1 MMFASVFASLGTRI
15 MFVVLAA
22 LLGLGGLFIGFVKV
36 IQKDVLAQLMEH
48 LETGQYKKREKTLAY
63 MTKIL
68 EQGIHEYY
76 KNFDNA
82 TARKMA
88 LDYFKR
94 INDDKG
100 MIYMVVVDKNGVV
113 LFDPVNP
120 KTVGQSGLDA
130 QSVDG
135 VYYVRGYLE
144 AAKKGGGYTYYK
156 MPKYDGGVPEK
167 KFAYSHYDE
176 VSQMVIATTSYY
188 TDYTDINTEN
198 QAIKE
203 GVNKVFNENTTKL
216 FLWIL
221 TATIALVV
229 LTLIYAKLRIVKR
242 IDELV
247 LKINAFSHGDKDL
260 RAKIDVGDRNDE
272 ISQVGRGINLFVE
285 NARLIMEE
293 IKGISTS
300 NKTSMDKLVQIAQET
315 QKSMKD
321 SSTTLNSVKNK
332 ATDVASMMNISIEQS
347 QGLRKRLIETQGLVK
362 ESKDAIGDLFSQ
374 IIESAHTEEELSSK
388 VEQLSRNADDV
399 KSILDIINDIAD
411 QTNLLALNAA
421 IEAARAGEHGRGFA
435 VVADEVRNL
444 AGRTQKSLAE
454 INSTIMVIVQEINA
468 VSSQMNLNSQKM
480 ERLSDMSKSVQETYE
495 KMSSNLSSVVLDSN
509 QSMDDYAKSGRQ
521 IEAMVSDFAEVEK
534 VASKTLA
541 DSSDILNIA
550 THVSGT
556 TMNLDKQVNLFKT

>member
-15 MFVVLAA
+15 MLVVLAA

-36 IQKDVLAQLMEH
+36 MQKDVLAQLMEH

-63 MTKIL
+63 MTKII

-76 KNFDNA
+76 KSFDNA

-188 TDYTDINTEN
+188 TDINTEN

-203 GVNKVFNENTTKL
+203 GVNKVFDENTTKL

-247 LKINAFSHGDKDL
+247 LKVNAFSHGDKDL
-260 RAKIDVGDRNDE
+260 RAKIEVDDRNDE
-272 ISQVGRGINLFVE
+272 ISQVGRGVNLFVE

-293 IKGISTS
+293 IKGVSTS

-321 SSTTLNSVKNK
+321 SSTTLNFVKNK
-332 ATDVASMMNISIEQS
+332 ATGVASMMNTSIEQS

-521 IEAMVSDFAEVEK
+521 IEAMVSDFVEVEK

-556 TMNLDKQVNLFKT
+556 TMSLDKQVNLFKT

>member
-1 MMFASVFASLGTRI
+1 MMFSSMFSSLGARI
-15 MFVVLAA
+15 VLVVLAA
-22 LLGLGGLFIGFVKV
+22 LISLGGLSIGLAKFM
-36 IQKDVLAQLMEH
+36 QKDVLAQLMEH

-63 MTKIL
+63 MTELI

-120 KTVGQSGLDA
+120 KTVGQSGLEA

-135 VYYVRGYLE
+135 VYYVRGYLQ

-176 VSQMVIATTSYY
+176 VSQMVIAATSY
-188 TDYTDINTEN
+188 YTDINTEN
-198 QAIKE
+198 KAIKE
-203 GVNKVFNENTTKL
+203 GVDKVFNENTAKL

-221 TATIALVV
+221 IATIALVV
-229 LTLIYAKLRIVKR
+229 LTLLYAKLRIVKR

-260 RAKIDVGDRNDE
+260 RAKIDVDDRNDE
-272 ISQVGRGINLFVE
+272 ISQVGRGVNLFVE

-293 IKGISTS
+293 IKGISTL
-300 NKTSMDKLVQIAQET
+300 NKTSMDKLVQITQET

-332 ATDVASMMNISIEQS
+332 ATDIASMMNISIEQS

-374 IIESAHTEEELSSK
+374 ITESAHTEEELSSK

-509 QSMDDYAKSGRQ
+509 QSMDDYAKSGHQ
-521 IEAMVSDFAEVEK
+521 IEAMVSDFVEVEK

-541 DSSDILNIA
+541 DSSEILNIA

>member
-1 MMFASVFASLGTRI
+1 MMFSSMFASLGTRI
-15 MFVVLAA
+15 MLVVLAA

-36 IQKDVLAQLMEH
+36 MQKDVLAQLMEH
-48 LETGQYKKREKTLAY
+48 LENGQYKKREKTLAY

-176 VSQMVIATTSYY
+176 VSQMVIAATSY
-188 TDYTDINTEN
+188 YTDINTEN
-198 QAIKE
+198 KAIKE
-203 GVNKVFNENTTKL
+203 GVNKVFNENTTRL

-247 LKINAFSHGDKDL
+247 LKTNAFSHGDKDL

-293 IKGISTS
+293 IKGISTL
-300 NKTSMDKLVQIAQET
+300 NKTSMDKLVQITQET
-315 QKSMKD
+315 QKSMKN

-332 ATDVASMMNISIEQS
+332 ATDIASMMNISIEQS

-374 IIESAHTEEELSSK
+374 ITESAHTEEELSSK

>member
-1 MMFASVFASLGTRI
+1 MMFSSVFASLGTRI

-36 IQKDVLAQLMEH
+36 MQKDVLAQLMEH

-120 KTVGQSGLDA
+120 KTVGQSGLEA

-176 VSQMVIATTSYY
+176 VSQMVIAATSY
-188 TDYTDINTEN
+188 YTDINTEN
-198 QAIKE
+198 KAIKE

-374 IIESAHTEEELSSK
+374 ITESAHTEEELSSK

-454 INSTIMVIVQEINA
+454 INSTIMVIVQEIND

-480 ERLSDMSKSVQETYE
+480 ECLSDMSKSVQETYE
-495 KMSSNLSSVVLDSN
+495 KMSSNLSSVVQDSN
-509 QSMDDYAKSGRQ
+509 QSMDDYAKSGHQ
-521 IEAMVSDFAEVEK
+521 IEAMVSDFVEVEK
-534 VASKTLA
+534 VTSKTLA

>member
-1 MMFASVFASLGTRI
+1 MFSSLGARI
-15 MFVVLAA
+15 MLVVLAA
-22 LLGLGGLFIGFVKV
+22 LISLGGLFIGFVKV
-36 IQKDVLAQLMEH
+36 MQKDVLAQLMEH
-48 LETGQYKKREKTLAY
+48 LETAQYKKREKTLAY
-63 MTKIL
+63 MTEIL

-82 TARKMA
+82 TARQMA

-120 KTVGQSGLDA
+120 KTVGQSGLEA

-176 VSQMVIATTSYY
+176 VSQMVIAATSY
-188 TDYTDINTEN
+188 YTDINTEN
-198 QAIKE
+198 KAIKE
-203 GVNKVFNENTTKL
+203 GVDKVFNENTTKL

-221 TATIALVV
+221 SATIALVV
-229 LTLIYAKLRIVKR
+229 LTLLYAKLRIVKR

-260 RAKIDVGDRNDE
+260 RAKIDVDDRNDE
-272 ISQVGRGINLFVE
+272 ISQVGRGVNSFVE

-293 IKGISTS
+293 IKGISTL

-332 ATDVASMMNISIEQS
+332 ATDIAGMMNISIEQS

-374 IIESAHTEEELSSK
+374 ITESAHTEEELSSK

-509 QSMDDYAKSGRQ
+509 QSMDDYAKSGHQ
-521 IEAMVSDFAEVEK
+521 IEAMVSDFVEVEK

-541 DSSDILNIA
+541 DSSEILNIA

>member
-1 MMFASVFASLGTRI
+1 MFASLGTRI
-15 MFVVLAA
+15 MLVVLAA

-36 IQKDVLAQLMEH
+36 MQKDVLAQLMEH
-48 LETGQYKKREKTLAY
+48 LENGQYKKREKTLAY
-63 MTKIL
+63 MTKLL

-76 KNFDNA
+76 KSFDNA

-176 VSQMVIATTSYY
+176 VSSMVIAATSY
-188 TDYTDINTEN
+188 YTDINTEN
-198 QAIKE
+198 KAIKE
-203 GVNKVFNENTTKL
+203 GVNKVFDENTTKL

-247 LKINAFSHGDKDL
+247 LKINAFSRGDKDL
-260 RAKIDVGDRNDE
+260 RIKIDVGDRNDE
-272 ISQVGRGINLFVE
+272 ISQVGHGVNLFVE

-293 IKGISTS
+293 IKGISTL
-300 NKTSMDKLVQIAQET
+300 NKTSMDKLVQITQET

-332 ATDVASMMNISIEQS
+332 ATDIAGMMNASIEQS

-374 IIESAHTEEELSSK
+374 ITESAHTEEELSSK

-509 QSMDDYAKSGRQ
+509 QSMDDYAKSGHQ
-521 IEAMVSDFAEVEK
+521 IEAMVSDFVEVEK

-550 THVSGT
+550 THVSET

>member
-1 MMFASVFASLGTRI
+1 MMFSSMFASLGTRI
-15 MFVVLAA
+15 MLVVLAA

-36 IQKDVLAQLMEH
+36 MQKDVLAQLMEH
-48 LETGQYKKREKTLAY
+48 LENGQYKKREKTLAY
-63 MTKIL
+63 MTKLL

-76 KNFDNA
+76 KSFDNA

-176 VSQMVIATTSYY
+176 VSQMVIAATSY
-188 TDYTDINTEN
+188 YTDINTEN
-198 QAIKE
+198 KAIKE

-229 LTLIYAKLRIVKR
+229 LTLVYAKLRIVKR

-272 ISQVGRGINLFVE
+272 VSQVGRGINLFVE

-293 IKGISTS
+293 IKGISTL
-300 NKTSMDKLVQIAQET
+300 NKTSMDQLVQITQET

-321 SSTTLNSVKNK
+321 SSSTLNSVKNK
-332 ATDVASMMNISIEQS
+332 ATDIASMMNISIEQS

-374 IIESAHTEEELSSK
+374 ITESAHTEEELSSQ

-480 ERLSDMSKSVQETYE
+480 ERLSDISKSVQETYE

-509 QSMDDYAKSGRQ
+509 QSMDDYAKSGHQ
-521 IEAMVSDFAEVEK
+521 IEAMVSDFVEVEK

-556 TMNLDKQVNLFKT
+556 TINLDKQVNLFKT

>member
-1 MMFASVFASLGTRI
+1 MMFSSMFASLGTRI
-15 MFVVLAA
+15 MLVVLAA
-22 LLGLGGLFIGFVKV
+22 LLGLGGFFIGFVKV
-36 IQKDVLAQLMEH
+36 MQKDVLAQLMEH
-48 LETGQYKKREKTLAY
+48 LENGQYKKREKTLAY
-63 MTKIL
+63 MTKLL

-76 KNFDNA
+76 KSFDNA

-176 VSQMVIATTSYY
+176 VSQMVIAATSYY
-188 TDYTDINTEN
+188 TDINIEN
-198 QAIKE
+198 KAIKE

-229 LTLIYAKLRIVKR
+229 LTLVYAKLRIVKR

-293 IKGISTS
+293 IKGISAL
-300 NKTSMDKLVQIAQET
+300 NKTSMDKLVQITQET
-315 QKSMKD
+315 QKSMKN

-332 ATDVASMMNISIEQS
+332 ATDIASMMNISIEQS

-374 IIESAHTEEELSSK
+374 ITESAHTEEELSSQ

-480 ERLSDMSKSVQETYE
+480 ERLIDMSKSVQETYE
-495 KMSSNLSSVVLDSN
+495 KMSSNLSSVVSDSN
-509 QSMDDYAKSGRQ
+509 QSMDDYAKSGHQ
-521 IEAMVSDFAEVEK
+521 IEAMVSDFVEVEK

>member
-1 MMFASVFASLGTRI
+1 MVFSSMFASLGTRI
-15 MFVVLAA
+15 MLVVLAA

-36 IQKDVLAQLMEH
+36 MQKDVLAQLMEH
-48 LETGQYKKREKTLAY
+48 LEIGQYKKREKTLAY

-120 KTVGQSGLDA
+120 KTVGQSGLEA

-176 VSQMVIATTSYY
+176 VSQMVIAATSY
-188 TDYTDINTEN
+188 YTDINTEN

-260 RAKIDVGDRNDE
+260 RAKIDVDDRNDE
-272 ISQVGRGINLFVE
+272 ISQVGRGVNLFVE

-332 ATDVASMMNISIEQS
+332 ATDIASMMNISIEQS

-374 IIESAHTEEELSSK
+374 ITESAHTEEELSSK

-454 INSTIMVIVQEINA
+454 INSTIMVIVQEIND

-495 KMSSNLSSVVLDSN
+495 KMSSNLSSVVSDSN
-509 QSMDDYAKSGRQ
+509 QSMDDYAKSGHQ

-550 THVSGT
+550 THMSGT

>member
-15 MFVVLAA
+15 MLVVLAA

-36 IQKDVLAQLMEH
+36 MQKDVLVQLMEH

-63 MTKIL
+63 MTKII

-76 KNFDNA
+76 KDFDNA

-188 TDYTDINTEN
+188 TDINTEN
-198 QAIKE
+198 KAIKE

-247 LKINAFSHGDKDL
+247 LRINAFSRGDKDL
-260 RAKIDVGDRNDE
+260 RTKIDVDDRNDE
-272 ISQVGRGINLFVE
+272 ISQVGRGVNLFVE
-285 NARLIMEE
+285 NARLIIEE
-293 IKGISTS
+293 IKGISTL
-300 NKTSMDKLVQIAQET
+300 NKTSMDKLVQITQET

-332 ATDVASMMNISIEQS
+332 ATGIASMMNASIEQS

-374 IIESAHTEEELSSK
+374 ITESAHTEEELSSK

-495 KMSSNLSSVVLDSN
+495 KMSSNLSSVVRDSN

-521 IEAMVSDFAEVEK
+521 IEAMVSDFVGVEK

>member
-1 MMFASVFASLGTRI
+1 MMFSSMFASLGTRI
-15 MFVVLAA
+15 MLVVLAA

-36 IQKDVLAQLMEH
+36 MQKDVLAQLMEH

-63 MTKIL
+63 MTKII

-76 KNFDNA
+76 KSFDNA

-120 KTVGQSGLDA
+120 KTVGQSGLGL

-188 TDYTDINTEN
+188 TDINTEN

-203 GVNKVFNENTTKL
+203 GVNKVFDENTTKL

-229 LTLIYAKLRIVKR
+229 LALIYAKLRIVKR
-242 IDELV
+242 INELV

-260 RAKIDVGDRNDE
+260 RAKIDVDDRNDE
-272 ISQVGRGINLFVE
+272 ISQVGRGVNLFVE

-315 QKSMKD
+315 QKSMKN

-332 ATDVASMMNISIEQS
+332 ATGIASMMNISIEQS

-374 IIESAHTEEELSSK
+374 ITESAHTEEELSSK

-509 QSMDDYAKSGRQ
+509 QSMDDYAKSGHQ

-541 DSSDILNIA
+541 DSSNILNIA

>member
-1 MMFASVFASLGTRI
+1 MFASVFASLGTRI
-15 MFVVLAA
+15 MLVVLAA
-22 LLGLGGLFIGFVKV
+22 LISLGGLFIGFVKV
-36 IQKDVLAQLMEH
+36 MQKDVLAQLMEH

-88 LDYFKR
+88 LNYFKR
-94 INDDKG
+94 INNDKG

-176 VSQMVIATTSYY
+176 VSQMVIAATSY
-188 TDYTDINTEN
+188 YTDINTEN
-198 QAIKE
+198 KAIKE

-229 LTLIYAKLRIVKR
+229 LALIYAKLRIVKR

-247 LKINAFSHGDKDL
+247 LKINAFSRGDKDL
-260 RAKIDVGDRNDE
+260 RAKIDVDDRNDE
-272 ISQVGRGINLFVE
+272 ISQVGRGVNLFVE

-332 ATDVASMMNISIEQS
+332 ATDVASMMNTSIEQS

-374 IIESAHTEEELSSK
+374 ITESAHTEEELSSQ

>member
-1 MMFASVFASLGTRI
+1 MMFSSMFASLGTRI
-15 MFVVLAA
+15 MLVVLAA

-36 IQKDVLAQLMEH
+36 MQKDVLAQLMEH
-48 LETGQYKKREKTLAY
+48 LENGQYKKREKTLAY

-76 KNFDNA
+76 KSFDNA

-176 VSQMVIATTSYY
+176 VSQMVIAATSY
-188 TDYTDINTEN
+188 YTDINTEN
-198 QAIKE
+198 KAIKE

-221 TATIALVV
+221 TATITLVV
-229 LTLIYAKLRIVKR
+229 LTLVYAKLRIVKR

-293 IKGISTS
+293 IKGISTL
-300 NKTSMDKLVQIAQET
+300 NKTSMDQLVQITQET
-315 QKSMKD
+315 QKSMKN

-332 ATDVASMMNISIEQS
+332 ATDIASMMNASIEQS

-374 IIESAHTEEELSSK
+374 ITESAHTEEELSSQ

-509 QSMDDYAKSGRQ
+509 QSMDDYAKSGHQ
-521 IEAMVSDFAEVEK
+521 IEAMVSDFVEVEK

-541 DSSDILNIA
+541 DSSEILNIA

-556 TMNLDKQVNLFKT
+556 TINLDKQVNLFKT

>member
-1 MMFASVFASLGTRI
+1 MVFSSMFASLGTRI
-15 MFVVLAA
+15 MLVVLAA

-36 IQKDVLAQLMEH
+36 MQKDVLAQLMEH
-48 LETGQYKKREKTLAY
+48 LENGQYKKREKTLAY
-63 MTKIL
+63 MTKLL

-76 KNFDNA
+76 KSFDNA

-176 VSQMVIATTSYY
+176 VSQMVIAATSY
-188 TDYTDINTEN
+188 YTDINTEN
-198 QAIKE
+198 KAIKE

-260 RAKIDVGDRNDE
+260 RTKIDVGDRNDE
-272 ISQVGRGINLFVE
+272 ISQVGRGVNSFVE

-293 IKGISTS
+293 IKGISTL
-300 NKTSMDKLVQIAQET
+300 NKTSMDKLVQITQET

-332 ATDVASMMNISIEQS
+332 ATDIASMMNASIEQS

-362 ESKDAIGDLFSQ
+362 ESKDAIGHLFSQ
-374 IIESAHTEEELSSK
+374 ITESAHTEEELSSQ

-509 QSMDDYAKSGRQ
+509 QSMDDYAKSGHQ
-521 IEAMVSDFAEVEK
+521 IEAMVSDFVEVEK

-550 THVSGT
+550 THVSET
-556 TMNLDKQVNLFKT
+556 AMNLDKQVNLFKT

>member
-36 IQKDVLAQLMEH
+36 MQKDVLAQLMEH

-63 MTKIL
+63 MTKL
-68 EQGIHEYY
+68 LKQGIHEYY
-76 KNFDNA
+76 KSFDNA

-176 VSQMVIATTSYY
+176 VSQMVIAATSY
-188 TDYTDINTEN
+188 YTDINTEN
-198 QAIKE
+198 KAIKE

-247 LKINAFSHGDKDL
+247 LKINAFSRGDKDL
-260 RAKIDVGDRNDE
+260 RAKIKVGDRNDE

-293 IKGISTS
+293 IKGISTL
-300 NKTSMDKLVQIAQET
+300 NRTSMDKLVQIAQET
-315 QKSMKD
+315 QKSMKN

-332 ATDVASMMNISIEQS
+332 ATDIASMMNASIEQS

-374 IIESAHTEEELSSK
+374 ITESAHTEEELSSK

-495 KMSSNLSSVVLDSN
+495 KMSSNLSSVVSDSN
-509 QSMDDYAKSGRQ
+509 QSMDDYAKSGHQ
-521 IEAMVSDFAEVEK
+521 IEAMVSDFVEVEK

>member
-36 IQKDVLAQLMEH
+36 MQKDVLAQLMEH

-63 MTKIL
+63 MTEII

-76 KNFDNA
+76 KSFDNA

-120 KTVGQSGLDA
+120 KTVGQSGLGL

-176 VSQMVIATTSYY
+176 VSQMVIAATSY
-188 TDYTDINTEN
+188 YTDINTEN
-198 QAIKE
+198 KAIKE

-260 RAKIDVGDRNDE
+260 RARIDVGDRNDE
-272 ISQVGRGINLFVE
+272 ISQVGRGVNLFVE

-332 ATDVASMMNISIEQS
+332 ATDVASMMNASIEQS

-374 IIESAHTEEELSSK
+374 IIESAHTEEELSSQ

-495 KMSSNLSSVVLDSN
+495 KMSSNLSSVVSDSN

-521 IEAMVSDFAEVEK
+521 IEAMVSDFVGVEK

>member
-15 MFVVLAA
+15 VFVVLAA
-22 LLGLGGLFIGFVKV
+22 LISLGGLFIGFVKV
-36 IQKDVLAQLMEH
+36 MQKDVSAQLMEH
-48 LETGQYKKREKTLAY
+48 LETGQYKKRKKTLAY

-68 EQGIHEYY
+68 EQGIHGYY

-176 VSQMVIATTSYY
+176 VSQMVIAATSY
-188 TDYTDINTEN
+188 YTDINTEN
-198 QAIKE
+198 KAIKE

-221 TATIALVV
+221 TATIALMV
-229 LTLIYAKLRIVKR
+229 LTLIYARLRIVKR

-260 RAKIDVGDRNDE
+260 RAKIDVDDRNDE

-293 IKGISTS
+293 IKGISTL
-300 NKTSMDKLVQIAQET
+300 NKTSMDKLVQITQET

-332 ATDVASMMNISIEQS
+332 ATDIASMMNISIEQS

-374 IIESAHTEEELSSK
+374 ITESAHTEEELSSQ

-509 QSMDDYAKSGRQ
+509 QSMDDYAKSGHQ
-521 IEAMVSDFAEVEK
+521 IEAMVSDFVEVEK

-550 THVSGT
+550 THVSET
-556 TMNLDKQVNLFKT
+556 TINLDKQVNLFKT

>member
-36 IQKDVLAQLMEH
+36 MQKDVLAQLMEH

-63 MTKIL
+63 MTKLL
-68 EQGIHEYY
+68 ERGIHEYY
-76 KNFDNA
+76 KSFDNA

-120 KTVGQSGLDA
+120 KTVGQSGLGL

-176 VSQMVIATTSYY
+176 VSQMVIAATSY
-188 TDYTDINTEN
+188 YTDINTEN
-198 QAIKE
+198 KAITE
-203 GVNKVFNENTTKL
+203 GVGKVFNENTAKL

-221 TATIALVV
+221 TATIALGV

-260 RAKIDVGDRNDE
+260 RTKIDVGDRNDE
-272 ISQVGRGINLFVE
+272 ISQVGRGVNLFVE

-332 ATDVASMMNISIEQS
+332 ATDVASMMNASIEQS

-374 IIESAHTEEELSSK
+374 IIESAHTEEELSSQ

-495 KMSSNLSSVVLDSN
+495 KMSSNLSSVVSDSN

-521 IEAMVSDFAEVEK
+521 IEAMVSDFVGVEK

>member
-36 IQKDVLAQLMEH
+36 MQKDVLAQLMEH

-63 MTKIL
+63 MTKLL

-76 KNFDNA
+76 KSFDNA

-176 VSQMVIATTSYY
+176 VSQMVIAATSY
-188 TDYTDINTEN
+188 YTDINTEN
-198 QAIKE
+198 KAIKE
-203 GVNKVFNENTTKL
+203 GVNKVFNENTAKL

-260 RAKIDVGDRNDE
+260 RTKIDVGDRNDE
-272 ISQVGRGINLFVE
+272 ISQVGRGVNLFVE

-300 NKTSMDKLVQIAQET
+300 NKTSMDKLVQITQET

-332 ATDVASMMNISIEQS
+332 ATDVASMMNASIEQS

-374 IIESAHTEEELSSK
+374 IIESAHTEEELSSQ

-495 KMSSNLSSVVLDSN
+495 KMSSNLSSVVRDSN

-521 IEAMVSDFAEVEK
+521 IEAMVSDFVGVEK

>member
-15 MFVVLAA
+15 VFVVLAA
-22 LLGLGGLFIGFVKV
+22 LISLGGLFIGFVKV
-36 IQKDVLAQLMEH
+36 MQKDVSAQLMEH

-63 MTKIL
+63 MTKIF
-68 EQGIHEYY
+68 EQGIHGYY

-176 VSQMVIATTSYY
+176 VSQMVIAATSY
-188 TDYTDINTEN
+188 YTDINTEN
-198 QAIKE
+198 RAIKE
-203 GVNKVFNENTTKL
+203 GVNKVFNENTAKL

-229 LTLIYAKLRIVKR
+229 LALIYAKLRIVKR

-260 RAKIDVGDRNDE
+260 RAKIDLDDRNDE
-272 ISQVGRGINLFVE
+272 ISQVGRGVNLFVE

-315 QKSMKD
+315 QKSMKN

-332 ATDVASMMNISIEQS
+332 ATDVASMMNASIEQS

-374 IIESAHTEEELSSK
+374 IIESAHTEEELSSQ

-480 ERLSDMSKSVQETYE
+480 ERLSDMSKSVQATYE
-495 KMSSNLSSVVLDSN
+495 KMSSNLSSVVRDSN

-521 IEAMVSDFAEVEK
+521 IEAMVSDFVEVEK

>member
-36 IQKDVLAQLMEH
+36 MQKDVLAQLMEH

-176 VSQMVIATTSYY
+176 VSQMVIAATSY
-188 TDYTDINTEN
+188 YTDINTEN
-198 QAIKE
+198 KAIKE

-260 RAKIDVGDRNDE
+260 RTKIDVGDRNDE
-272 ISQVGRGINLFVE
+272 ISQVGRGVNLFVE

-332 ATDVASMMNISIEQS
+332 ATDVASMMNASIEQS

-374 IIESAHTEEELSSK
+374 IIESAHTEEELSSQ

-495 KMSSNLSSVVLDSN
+495 KMSSNLSSVVSDSN

-521 IEAMVSDFAEVEK
+521 IEAMVSDFVGVEK

>member
-1 MMFASVFASLGTRI
+1 MFASVFASLGTRI
-15 MFVVLAA
+15 VFVVLAA
-22 LLGLGGLFIGFVKV
+22 LISLGGLFIGFVKV
-36 IQKDVLAQLMEH
+36 MQKDVSAQLMEH

-63 MTKIL
+63 MTKLL

-76 KNFDNA
+76 KSFDNA

-176 VSQMVIATTSYY
+176 VSQMVIAATSYY
-188 TDYTDINTEN
+188 TDINAEN
-198 QAIKE
+198 QAITE
-203 GVNKVFNENTTKL
+203 GVGKVFNENTTKL

-221 TATIALVV
+221 TATIALAV

-242 IDELV
+242 IDGLV

-260 RAKIDVGDRNDE
+260 RVKIEVDDRNDE
-272 ISQVGRGINLFVE
+272 ISQVGRGVNLFVE

-293 IKGISTS
+293 IKDISTS

-332 ATDVASMMNISIEQS
+332 ATDVASMMNASIEQS

-374 IIESAHTEEELSSK
+374 IIESAHTEEELSSQ

-521 IEAMVSDFAEVEK
+521 IEAMVSDFVEVEK

>member
-1 MMFASVFASLGTRI
+1 MMFSSMFASLGTRI

-176 VSQMVIATTSYY
+176 VSQMVIAATSY
-188 TDYTDINTEN
+188 YTDINTEN
-198 QAIKE
+198 KAIKE
-203 GVNKVFNENTTKL
+203 GVNKVFNENTAKL

-221 TATIALVV
+221 TVTIALVV

-260 RAKIDVGDRNDE
+260 RAKIDVDDRNDE
-272 ISQVGRGINLFVE
+272 ISQVGRGVNLFVE

-315 QKSMKD
+315 QKSMKN

-332 ATDVASMMNISIEQS
+332 ATDVASMMNASIEQS

-495 KMSSNLSSVVLDSN
+495 KMSSNLSSVVQDSN
-509 QSMDDYAKSGRQ
+509 QSMDDYAKSGHQ
-521 IEAMVSDFAEVEK
+521 IEAMVSDFVEVEK

>member
-1 MMFASVFASLGTRI
+1 MFFSMFSSLGTRI
-15 MFVVLAA
+15 VFVVLAA
-22 LLGLGGLFIGFVKV
+22 LLGLGGLSIGLVKFM
-36 IQKDVLAQLMEH
+36 QKDALAQLMEH

-63 MTKIL
+63 MTKLL

-76 KNFDNA
+76 KNFDSA

-100 MIYMVVVDKNGVV
+100 MIYMVVVDKNGIV

-176 VSQMVIATTSYY
+176 VSQMVIAATSY
-188 TDYTDINTEN
+188 YTDINTEN
-198 QAIKE
+198 KAIKE
-203 GVNKVFNENTTKL
+203 GVNKVFDENTTRL

-229 LTLIYAKLRIVKR
+229 LTLVYAKLRIVKR

-247 LKINAFSHGDKDL
+247 LKINAFSRGDKDL
-260 RAKIDVGDRNDE
+260 RIKIDVGDRNDE
-272 ISQVGRGINLFVE
+272 ISQVGREVNLFVE

-293 IKGISTS
+293 IKGISTL
-300 NKTSMDKLVQIAQET
+300 NKTSMDKLVQITQET

-332 ATDVASMMNISIEQS
+332 ATDIASMMNASIEQS

-362 ESKDAIGDLFSQ
+362 ESKEAIGDLFSQ
-374 IIESAHTEEELSSK
+374 ITESAHTEEELSSK

-509 QSMDDYAKSGRQ
+509 QSMDDYAKSGHQ
-521 IEAMVSDFAEVEK
+521 IEAMVSDFVEVEK
-534 VASKTLA
+534 VASKTLV

-550 THVSGT
+550 THVSET

>member
-1 MMFASVFASLGTRI
+1 MMFASLGTRI
-15 MFVVLAA
+15 MLVVLAA

-36 IQKDVLAQLMEH
+36 MQKDVLAQLMEH
-48 LETGQYKKREKTLAY
+48 LENGQYKKREKTLAY
-63 MTKIL
+63 MTKLL

-76 KNFDNA
+76 KSFDNA

-120 KTVGQSGLDA
+120 KTVGQSGLEA

-176 VSQMVIATTSYY
+176 VSQMVIAATSY
-188 TDYTDINTEN
+188 YTDINTEN

-229 LTLIYAKLRIVKR
+229 LTLVYAKLRIVKR

-293 IKGISTS
+293 IKGISAL
-300 NKTSMDKLVQIAQET
+300 NKTSMDKLVQITQET
-315 QKSMKD
+315 QKSMKN

-332 ATDVASMMNISIEQS
+332 ATDIASMMNASIEQS

-374 IIESAHTEEELSSK
+374 ITESAHTEEELSSQ

-509 QSMDDYAKSGRQ
+509 QSMDDYAKSGHQ
-521 IEAMVSDFAEVEK
+521 IEAMVSDFVEVEK

>member
-1 MMFASVFASLGTRI
+1 MMFSSMFASLGTRI
-15 MFVVLAA
+15 MLVVLAA

-36 IQKDVLAQLMEH
+36 MQKDVLAQLMEH
-48 LETGQYKKREKTLAY
+48 LENGQYKKREKTLAY

-176 VSQMVIATTSYY
+176 VSQMVIAATSY
-188 TDYTDINTEN
+188 YTDINTEN
-198 QAIKE
+198 KAIKE
-203 GVNKVFNENTTKL
+203 GVNKVFNENTTRL

-260 RAKIDVGDRNDE
+260 RIKIDVGDRNDE
-272 ISQVGRGINLFVE
+272 ISQVGRGVNLFVE

-300 NKTSMDKLVQIAQET
+300 NKTSMDELVQIAQET
-315 QKSMKD
+315 QKSMKN
-321 SSTTLNSVKNK
+321 SSTTLGSVKNK
-332 ATDVASMMNISIEQS
+332 ATDIASMMNASIEQS

-362 ESKDAIGDLFSQ
+362 ESKEAIGDLFSQ
-374 IIESAHTEEELSSK
+374 ITESAHTEEELSSK

-454 INSTIMVIVQEINA
+454 INSTIMVIVQEIND

-509 QSMDDYAKSGRQ
+509 QSMDDYAKSGHQ

>member
-1 MMFASVFASLGTRI
+1 MFSSMFASLGTRI
-15 MFVVLAA
+15 MLVVLAA

-36 IQKDVLAQLMEH
+36 MQKDVLAQLMEH

-176 VSQMVIATTSYY
+176 VSQMVIAATSY
-188 TDYTDINTEN
+188 YTDINTEN
-198 QAIKE
+198 KAIKE

-247 LKINAFSHGDKDL
+247 LKINAFSRGDKDL
-260 RAKIDVGDRNDE
+260 RIKIDVGDRNDE
-272 ISQVGRGINLFVE
+272 ISQVGHGVNLFVE

-332 ATDVASMMNISIEQS
+332 ATDIASMMNISIEQS

-374 IIESAHTEEELSSK
+374 ITESAHTEEELSSK

-454 INSTIMVIVQEINA
+454 INSTIMVIVQEIND

-495 KMSSNLSSVVLDSN
+495 KMSSNLSSVVSDSN
-509 QSMDDYAKSGRQ
+509 QSMDDYAKSGHQ

>member
-1 MMFASVFASLGTRI
+1 MVFSSMFASLGTRI
-15 MFVVLAA
+15 MLVVLAA

-36 IQKDVLAQLMEH
+36 MPKDVLAQLMEH
-48 LETGQYKKREKTLAY
+48 LENGQYKKREKTLAY
-63 MTKIL
+63 MTKLL

-76 KNFDNA
+76 KSFDNA

-120 KTVGQSGLDA
+120 KTVGQSGLEA

-176 VSQMVIATTSYY
+176 VSQMVIAATSYY
-188 TDYTDINTEN
+188 TDINAEN
-198 QAIKE
+198 KAIKE

-229 LTLIYAKLRIVKR
+229 LTLVYAKLRIVKR

-293 IKGISTS
+293 IKGISTL
-300 NKTSMDKLVQIAQET
+300 NKTSMDQLVQITQET
-315 QKSMKD
+315 QKSMKN

-332 ATDVASMMNISIEQS
+332 ATDIASMMNASIEQS

-374 IIESAHTEEELSSK
+374 ITESAHTEEELSSQ

-509 QSMDDYAKSGRQ
+509 QSMDDYAKSGHQ
-521 IEAMVSDFAEVEK
+521 IEAMVSDFVEVEK

-541 DSSDILNIA
+541 DSSEILNIA
-550 THVSGT
+550 THVSET
-556 TMNLDKQVNLFKT
+556 TINLDKQVNLFKT

>member
-1 MMFASVFASLGTRI
+1 MVFSSMFASLGTRI
-15 MFVVLAA
+15 MLVVLAA
-22 LLGLGGLFIGFVKV
+22 LLGLGGLFIGFIKV
-36 IQKDVLAQLMEH
+36 MQKDVLAQLMEH

-63 MTKIL
+63 MTKLL
-68 EQGIHEYY
+68 EQGIHVYY
-76 KNFDNA
+76 KSFDNA

-188 TDYTDINTEN
+188 TDINTEN
-198 QAIKE
+198 KAIKE

-247 LKINAFSHGDKDL
+247 FKINAFSHGDKDL

-272 ISQVGRGINLFVE
+272 ISQVSRGVNLFVE

-293 IKGISTS
+293 IKGISTL
-300 NKTSMDKLVQIAQET
+300 NKTSMGKLVQITQET
-315 QKSMKD
+315 QKSMKN

-332 ATDVASMMNISIEQS
+332 ATDIASMMNASIEQS
-347 QGLRKRLIETQGLVK
+347 QGLRKRLIETQAFVK
-362 ESKDAIGDLFSQ
+362 ESKDAIGHLFSQ
-374 IIESAHTEEELSSK
+374 ITESAHTEEELSSQ

-480 ERLSDMSKSVQETYE
+480 ERLSDMSKSVQETYD
-495 KMSSNLSSVVLDSN
+495 KMSSNLSSVVQDSN
-509 QSMDDYAKSGRQ
+509 QSMDDYAKSGHQ
-521 IEAMVSDFAEVEK
+521 IEAMVSDFVEVEK

-550 THVSGT
+550 THVSET
-556 TMNLDKQVNLFKT
+556 AMNLDKQVNLFKT

>member
-36 IQKDVLAQLMEH
+36 MQKDVLVQLMEH

-63 MTKIL
+63 MTKLL

-120 KTVGQSGLDA
+120 KTVGQSGLGL

-176 VSQMVIATTSYY
+176 VSQMVIAATSY
-188 TDYTDINTEN
+188 YTDINTEN
-198 QAIKE
+198 KAIKE

-260 RAKIDVGDRNDE
+260 RTKIDVGDRNDE
-272 ISQVGRGINLFVE
+272 ISQVGRGVNLFVE

-332 ATDVASMMNISIEQS
+332 ATDVASMMNASIEQS

-374 IIESAHTEEELSSK
+374 IIESAHTEEELSSQ

-495 KMSSNLSSVVLDSN
+495 KMSSNLSSVVSDSN

-521 IEAMVSDFAEVEK
+521 IEAMVSDFVGVEK

-556 TMNLDKQVNLFKT
+556 TINLDKQVNLFKT

>member
-1 MMFASVFASLGTRI
+1 MMFSSMFASLGTRI
-15 MFVVLAA
+15 MLVVLAA

-36 IQKDVLAQLMEH
+36 MQKDVLAQLIEH
-48 LETGQYKKREKTLAY
+48 LENGQYKKREKTLAY
-63 MTKIL
+63 MTKLL

-76 KNFDNA
+76 KSFDNA

-176 VSQMVIATTSYY
+176 VSQMVIAATSY
-188 TDYTDINTEN
+188 YTDINTEN
-198 QAIKE
+198 KAIKE

-229 LTLIYAKLRIVKR
+229 LTLVYAKLRIVKR

-260 RAKIDVGDRNDE
+260 RAKINVGDRNDE

-293 IKGISTS
+293 IKGISTL
-300 NKTSMDKLVQIAQET
+300 NKTSMDKLVQITQET

-332 ATDVASMMNISIEQS
+332 ATDIASMMNISIEQS

-374 IIESAHTEEELSSK
+374 ITESAHTEEELSSQ

-509 QSMDDYAKSGRQ
+509 QSMDDYAKSGHQ
-521 IEAMVSDFAEVEK
+521 IEAMVSDFVEVEK

-550 THVSGT
+550 THVSET

>member
-1 MMFASVFASLGTRI
+1 MVFSSVFSSLGTRI
-15 MFVVLAA
+15 IFIVLAA

-36 IQKDVLAQLMEH
+36 MQKNVLVQLMEH

-63 MTKIL
+63 MTEIL

-76 KNFDNA
+76 KSFDNA

-130 QSVDG
+130 QSVDR

-176 VSQMVIATTSYY
+176 VSQMVIVATSY
-188 TDYTDINTEN
+188 YTDINTEN
-198 QAIKE
+198 KAITE

-221 TATIALVV
+221 TATIVLVV

-242 IDELV
+242 INELV

-332 ATDVASMMNISIEQS
+332 ATDVASMMNASIEQS

-374 IIESAHTEEELSSK
+374 ITESAHTEEELSSK

-454 INSTIMVIVQEINA
+454 INSTIMVIVQEIND

-495 KMSSNLSSVVLDSN
+495 KMSSNLSSVVQDSN
-509 QSMDDYAKSGRQ
+509 QSMDDYAKSGHQ
-521 IEAMVSDFAEVEK
+521 IEAMVSDFVEVEK

-550 THVSGT
+550 THVSET

>member
-1 MMFASVFASLGTRI
+1 MMFSSMFASLGTRI
-15 MFVVLAA
+15 MLVVLAA
-22 LLGLGGLFIGFVKV
+22 LLGLGGLFISFVKV
-36 IQKDVLAQLMEH
+36 MQKDVLAQLMEH
-48 LETGQYKKREKTLAY
+48 LENGQYKKREKTLAY

-76 KNFDNA
+76 KSFDNA

-176 VSQMVIATTSYY
+176 VSQMVIAATSY
-188 TDYTDINTEN
+188 YTDINTEN
-198 QAIKE
+198 KAIKE
-203 GVNKVFNENTTKL
+203 GVNKVFDENTTKL

-260 RAKIDVGDRNDE
+260 RAKIDVSDRNDE
-272 ISQVGRGINLFVE
+272 ISQVARGFNLFVE

-293 IKGISTS
+293 IKGISAL
-300 NKTSMDKLVQIAQET
+300 NKTSMDKLVQITQET
-315 QKSMKD
+315 QKNMKN

-332 ATDVASMMNISIEQS
+332 ATDIASMMNTSIEQS
-347 QGLRKRLIETQGLVK
+347 QGLRKHLIETQGLVK

-374 IIESAHTEEELSSK
+374 ITESAHTEEELSSK

-454 INSTIMVIVQEINA
+454 INSTIMVIVQEIND

-495 KMSSNLSSVVLDSN
+495 KMSSNLRSVVLGSN
-509 QSMDDYAKSGRQ
+509 QSMDDYAKSGHQ

-534 VASKTLA
+534 VASKTLT

-550 THVSGT
+550 THVSET
-556 TMNLDKQVNLFKT
+556 TMNLDQQVNLFKT

>member
-1 MMFASVFASLGTRI
+1 MFASLGTRI
-15 MFVVLAA
+15 MLVVLAA

-36 IQKDVLAQLMEH
+36 MQKDVLAQLMEH
-48 LETGQYKKREKTLAY
+48 LENGQYKKREKTLAY
-63 MTKIL
+63 MTKLL

-76 KNFDNA
+76 KSFDNA

-176 VSQMVIATTSYY
+176 VSQMVIAATSY
-188 TDYTDINTEN
+188 YTDINTEN
-198 QAIKE
+198 KAIKE

-229 LTLIYAKLRIVKR
+229 LTLVYAKSRIVKR
-242 IDELV
+242 INELV
-247 LKINAFSHGDKDL
+247 LKVNAFSHGDKDL

-293 IKGISTS
+293 IKGISTL
-300 NKTSMDKLVQIAQET
+300 NRTSMDQLVQITQET
-315 QKSMKD
+315 QKSMKN

-332 ATDVASMMNISIEQS
+332 ATDIASRMNASIEQS

-374 IIESAHTEEELSSK
+374 ITESAHTEEELSSQ

-444 AGRTQKSLAE
+444 AGRTQNSLAE

-495 KMSSNLSSVVLDSN
+495 KMSSNLSSVVQDSN
-509 QSMDDYAKSGRQ
+509 QSMDDYAKSGHQ
-521 IEAMVSDFAEVEK
+521 IEAMVSDFVEVEK

-550 THVSGT
+550 THVSET

>member
-36 IQKDVLAQLMEH
+36 IQKDVLVQLMEH

-176 VSQMVIATTSYY
+176 VSQMVIAATSY
-188 TDYTDINTEN
+188 YTDINTEN
-198 QAIKE
+198 KAIKE

-260 RAKIDVGDRNDE
+260 RARIDVGDRNDE

-332 ATDVASMMNISIEQS
+332 ATDVTSMMNASIEQS

-374 IIESAHTEEELSSK
+374 IIESAHTEEELSSQ

-495 KMSSNLSSVVLDSN
+495 KMSSNLSSVVRDSN

-521 IEAMVSDFAEVEK
+521 IEAMVSDFVGVEK

>member
-1 MMFASVFASLGTRI
+1 MVFFSMFSSLGTRI
-15 MFVVLAA
+15 IFVVLAA

-36 IQKDVLAQLMEH
+36 MQKDVLVQLMEH

-63 MTKIL
+63 MTELL

-76 KNFDNA
+76 KSFDNA

-176 VSQMVIATTSYY
+176 VSQMVIAATSY
-188 TDYTDINTEN
+188 YTDINTEN
-198 QAIKE
+198 
-203 GVNKVFNENTTKL
+203 
-216 FLWIL
+216 
-221 TATIALVV
+221 
-229 LTLIYAKLRIVKR
+229 
-242 IDELV
+242 
-247 LKINAFSHGDKDL
+247 
-260 RAKIDVGDRNDE
+260 
-272 ISQVGRGINLFVE
+272 
-285 NARLIMEE
+285 
-293 IKGISTS
+293 
-300 NKTSMDKLVQIAQET
+300 
-315 QKSMKD
+315 
-321 SSTTLNSVKNK
+321 K
-332 ATDVASMMNISIEQS
+332 ATDIASMMNASIEQS
-347 QGLRKRLIETQGLVK
+347 QGLRKRLIETQAFVK

-374 IIESAHTEEELSSK
+374 ITESAHTEEELSSQ

-495 KMSSNLSSVVLDSN
+495 KMSSNLSSVVSDSN
-509 QSMDDYAKSGRQ
+509 QSMDDYAKSGHQ
-521 IEAMVSDFAEVEK
+521 IEAMVSDFVEVEK

-550 THVSGT
+550 THVSET

>member
-1 MMFASVFASLGTRI
+1 MMFSSMFASLGTRI
-15 MFVVLAA
+15 MLVVLAA

-36 IQKDVLAQLMEH
+36 MQKDVLAQLMEH

-120 KTVGQSGLDA
+120 KTVGQSGLEA

-176 VSQMVIATTSYY
+176 VSQMVIVATSY
-188 TDYTDINTEN
+188 YTDINTEN
-198 QAIKE
+198 KEIKE
-203 GVNKVFNENTTKL
+203 SVNKVFNENTTKL

-221 TATIALVV
+221 TATIMLVV

-272 ISQVGRGINLFVE
+272 ISQVGRGVNLFVE

-293 IKGISTS
+293 IKGISTL
-300 NKTSMDKLVQIAQET
+300 NKTSMDELVQIAQET

-332 ATDVASMMNISIEQS
+332 ATDVASMMNASIEQS

-374 IIESAHTEEELSSK
+374 ITESAHTEEELSSK

-509 QSMDDYAKSGRQ
+509 QSMDDYAKSGHQ

>member
-1 MMFASVFASLGTRI
+1 MMFASVFASLGIRI
-15 MFVVLAA
+15 VFIVLAV
-22 LLGLGGLFIGFVKV
+22 LISLGGLFIGFVKV
-36 IQKDVLAQLMEH
+36 MQKDVSAQLMEH

-68 EQGIHEYY
+68 EQGIHGYY

-176 VSQMVIATTSYY
+176 VSQMVIAATSY
-188 TDYTDINTEN
+188 YTDINTEN
-198 QAIKE
+198 QAITE
-203 GVNKVFNENTTKL
+203 DVGKVFSENTTKL

-221 TATIALVV
+221 TATIALAV

-242 IDELV
+242 IDGLV

-260 RAKIDVGDRNDE
+260 RTKIEVDDRNDE
-272 ISQVGRGINLFVE
+272 ISQVGRGVNLFVE

-321 SSTTLNSVKNK
+321 SSTTLSSVKNK
-332 ATDVASMMNISIEQS
+332 ATDVASMMNTSIEQS

-374 IIESAHTEEELSSK
+374 IIESAHTEEELSSQ

-495 KMSSNLSSVVLDSN
+495 KMSSNLSSVVRDSN

-521 IEAMVSDFAEVEK
+521 IEAMVSDFVEVEK
-534 VASKTLA
+534 MASKTLA

-556 TMNLDKQVNLFKT
+556 TMSLDKQVNLFKT

>member
-36 IQKDVLAQLMEH
+36 IQKDVLVQLMEH

-176 VSQMVIATTSYY
+176 VSQMVIAATSY
-188 TDYTDINTEN
+188 YTDINTEN
-198 QAIKE
+198 KAIKE
-203 GVNKVFNENTTKL
+203 VVNKVFNENTTKL

-221 TATIALVV
+221 TATISLVV

-247 LKINAFSHGDKDL
+247 LKTNAFSHGDKDL

-332 ATDVASMMNISIEQS
+332 ATDVASMMNASIEQS

-374 IIESAHTEEELSSK
+374 ITESAHTEEELSSK

-454 INSTIMVIVQEINA
+454 INSTIMVIVQEIND

-495 KMSSNLSSVVLDSN
+495 KMSSNLSSVVSDSN

-521 IEAMVSDFAEVEK
+521 IEAMVSDFVEVEK

>member
-1 MMFASVFASLGTRI
+1 MVFSSMFASLGTRI
-15 MFVVLAA
+15 MLVVLAA

-36 IQKDVLAQLMEH
+36 MQKDVLAQLMEH
-48 LETGQYKKREKTLAY
+48 LENGQYKKREKTLAY
-63 MTKIL
+63 MTKLL

-76 KNFDNA
+76 KSFDNA

-120 KTVGQSGLDA
+120 KTVGQSGLEA

-176 VSQMVIATTSYY
+176 VSQMVIAATSYY
-188 TDYTDINTEN
+188 ADINTEN
-198 QAIKE
+198 KAIKE

-229 LTLIYAKLRIVKR
+229 LTLVYAKLRIVKR

-293 IKGISTS
+293 IKGISTL
-300 NKTSMDKLVQIAQET
+300 NKTSMDKLVQITQET

-332 ATDVASMMNISIEQS
+332 ATDIASMMNISIEQS

-374 IIESAHTEEELSSK
+374 ITESAHTEEELSSQ

-509 QSMDDYAKSGRQ
+509 QSMDDYAKSGHQ
-521 IEAMVSDFAEVEK
+521 IEAMVSDFVEVEK

-541 DSSDILNIA
+541 DSSDVLNIA
-550 THVSGT
+550 AHVSET
-556 TMNLDKQVNLFKT
+556 TMILDKQVNLFKT